1 MLMMN
6 IQWPVDTSVVT
17 TVGTRGGWS
26 QLNNFKLCSYEFL
39 SSTIHPCLSSSY
51 FITAQSNARPC
62 AVTEEV
68 RAERGTRR
76 VTQLDPGSAGVQTCG
91 VTLPPI

>member
-1 MLMMN
+1 M
-6 IQWPVDTSVVT
+6 VT
-17 TVGTRGGWS
+17 AQQFQIMFLRIP
-26 QLNNFKLCSYEFL
+26 LEHHPHLCL
-39 SSTIHPCLSSSY
+39 SSY

-76 VTQLDPGSAGVQTCG
+76 VTQLDPGRAGVQTCA
-91 VTLPPI
+91 VTLPQI